1 MIHTREINEVVQ
13 TRVMVTNNN
22 EVYKIGDRVRVQ
34 FVAKKYPQYPYSGG
48 GIIGNIKQ
56 IYHDY
61 FVVNNRKVDFD
72 DVFII
77 KTVDEHETFD
87 TVPNINDEE
96 REFWR
101 THWFTRDGI
110 KRKTRK
116 ELLILEKYDKEI
128 KNNAK

>member
-1 MIHTREINEVVQ
+1 MIHTSEINEVVQ

>member
-1 MIHTREINEVVQ
+1 MIHTREINEAVQ

-116 ELLILEKYDKEI
+116 ELRILEKYDKEI

>member
-1 MIHTREINEVVQ
+1 MIHTREINEAVQ
-13 TRVMVTNNN
+13 TRVMVINNN

-110 KRKTRK
+110 KRKTQK
-116 ELLILEKYDKEI
+116 ELRILDEYDKEI

>member
-1 MIHTREINEVVQ
+1 MIHTREINEAVQ
-13 TRVMVTNNN
+13 TRVMVINNN

>member
-1 MIHTREINEVVQ
+1 M
-13 TRVMVTNNN
+13 
-22 EVYKIGDRVRVQ
+22 
-34 FVAKKYPQYPYSGG
+34 
-48 GIIGNIKQ
+48 
-56 IYHDY
+56 
-61 FVVNNRKVDFD
+61 
-72 DVFII
+72 FII
-77 KTVDEHETFD
+77 KIVDEHETFD

-116 ELLILEKYDKEI
+116 ELRILEKYDKEI

>member
-1 MIHTREINEVVQ
+1 MIHTREINEAVQ

-22 EVYKIGDRVRVQ
+22 DVYKIGDRVRVQ
-34 FVAKKYPQYPYSGG
+34 FVAKKDPQYPYSGG

-110 KRKTRK
+110 KRKTQK
-116 ELLILEKYDKEI
+116 ELRILEKYDKEI

>member
-1 MIHTREINEVVQ
+1 MIHTREINEAVQ

-77 KTVDEHETFD
+77 KIVDEHETFD

-116 ELLILEKYDKEI
+116 ELRILEKYDKEI